1 MGNSPDPKCNH
12 VLHWCDVLIM
22 INKPA
27 CFSFYLV
34 PLSFPLSHPGH
45 HDEVDHHVSLG
56 SSEVQHF
63 LDLSLFWAIKS
74 FLYERR
80 FVQYFPYDSTGVSDE
95 DREISEVNT
104 LLCHMAVKVYSM
116 VYHCWYQTLFD
127 QRKRLPCFPWQVIS
141 TLLLS
146 MLFAVHDTMSGCHNM
161 HSVCKEWE
169 AVFLPWVL
177 SSSVT
182 ETSFS
187 KLICVSPTPSSL
199 VNCLCQY
206 RLVGMVL
213 YTVLQ
218 CFLAWSQRLF
228 QLAAPFT
235 WLITFDGCVL

>member
-1 MGNSPDPKCNH
+1 
-12 VLHWCDVLIM
+12 
-22 INKPA
+22 
-27 CFSFYLV
+27 
-34 PLSFPLSHPGH
+34 
-45 HDEVDHHVSLG
+45 
-56 SSEVQHF
+56 
-63 LDLSLFWAIKS
+63 
-74 FLYERR
+74 
-80 FVQYFPYDSTGVSDE
+80 
-95 DREISEVNT
+95 
-104 LLCHMAVKVYSM
+104 MAVKVYSM

-127 QRKRLPCFPWQVIS
+127 QRKRLPGFPWQVIS

-161 HSVCKEWE
+161 HFVCKEWE
-169 AVFLPWVL
+169 AVFPPRVL

-182 ETSFS
+182 ESSFS
-187 KLICVSPTPSSL
+187 KVICVSPTPSSL

-235 WLITFDGCVL
+235 WLITFDGCVLLEIFHFGHTDIPQTHPKDFPSQS